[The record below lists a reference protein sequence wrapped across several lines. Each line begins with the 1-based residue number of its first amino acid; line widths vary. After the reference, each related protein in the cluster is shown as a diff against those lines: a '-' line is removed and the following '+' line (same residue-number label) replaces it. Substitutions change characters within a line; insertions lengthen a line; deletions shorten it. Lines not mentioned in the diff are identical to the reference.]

1 MSGAVRLLLVW
12 AALMALLALTVGAAF
27 LPIGMAKP
35 WVAYAIATAKVML
48 ILWFFMEMRRES
60 GLARLATIAG
70 FVWLA
75 ILIMLTA
82 TDYLTRH
89 WIM

>member
-35 WVAYAIATAKVML
+35 WVAYAIATAKAIL

-60 GLARLATIAG
+60 GLARLAAIAG

-82 TDYLTRH
+82 TDYLTRR